1 MEISDV
7 DLEKVPLFAI
17 ASTGGIA
24 SQLIAGAFAQQRR
37 WFDPEPHLASEIG
50 HIYFEPPPFVGTGE
64 TTGIEGPRLSI
75 CALPSAHGS
84 NPGFDGSNASCGVV
98 CLIGACDGPSGSA
111 KSGRSRCPTS
121 AGSV

>member
-64 TTGIEGPRLSI
+64 TTGIEGAPDFRY
-75 CALPSAHGS
+75 ALYPLLMAQILDST
-84 NPGFDGSNASCGVV
+84 
-98 CLIGACDGPSGSA
+98 GATPPAVSFA
-111 KSGRSRCPTS
+111 
-121 AGSV
+121 